1 MSMNFNGR
9 VIENK
14 PKYINEQGGTKL
26 TYNFVTDPRLKR
38 GHNFGIIYVTSS
50 NYDENSDTN
59 QKRKNIESS
68 KMGKN
73 VLNANLKG
81 KNYLGQ
87 IKEKEEQEKKR
98 NDKEGECGI
107 CTQKV
112 ITTVRPT
119 PITFEEMVQTDPLP
133 PPPQPVLIWPKKTG
147 IDVECQIEDGDLFDF
162 DEEVKPLVHIIVS
175 KTLEDARREVL
186 EEEELKQ
193 ILEQQEKYRQLNEN
207 NSNRVR
213 QIEENEKNRFEEH
226 KRKKGLKQ
234 NRINVTKDFQK
245 KLQCRMKAK
254 QYISKLKNN
263 TYNILGQKKIF
274 KNKDDNYYFTDL
286 LPEMQ
291 SLVEEY
297 NKNDYLIVNKM
308 NDMFNKRKYNYVC
321 KKHHDAVTKEKNRL
335 ANNERIRKINQELEE
350 KRKREEKERKEKRKH
365 DKILDGLRKSI
376 QEELVSNSEWAED
389 NIENIFNIN
398 GYYQKAKVAT
408 LVGGPIGQ
416 MALILNY
423 LDLES
428 PEFLTED
435 KIPKFIDVFLEKSH
449 PFFFLWT
456 KEDLEKY
463 KSINENI
470 ETIEDIS
477 KANDDQFKKIIDSF
491 FSSSL
496 INDDMLQIFFDTCS
510 QMELDKVKDTY
521 KSIFSNILLRFKD
534 GSDYG
539 QVRFLEIN
547 NETNEEIP
555 LLCICLLNQESIP
568 LDNPA
573 PDNSKNRGKKKFSFE
588 SYFTERTLIM
598 PTISDKLKIIKIN
611 KNFDKNYRNNL
622 LECLDVLYGLEP
634 DKMQCIEDLNNNY
647 ENFLKCLLIKL
658 AEKYKKEIVD
668 MAINLPKEGEEE
680 DAGETE
686 KKENKE
692 EEEE

>member
-1 MSMNFNGR
+1 MNFNGR

-14 PKYINEQGGTKL
+14 PKYVNEQGGSKL

-50 NYDENSDTN
+50 NYDENSDAN
-59 QKRKNIESS
+59 KKKQKGESL

-73 VLNANLKG
+73 AYNSNLKG

-119 PITFEEMVQTDPLP
+119 PITFEEIVQTDPLP

-162 DEEVKPLVHIIVS
+162 DEEVKPLVHIMVS

-186 EEEELKQ
+186 EEEELKE
-193 ILEQQEKYRQLNEN
+193 IMEQQEKYRKLNEEN
-207 NSNRVR
+207 YNRVK

-226 KRKKGLKQ
+226 NRKKGLKQ
-234 NRINVTKDFQK
+234 NRISLTKDFQK

-254 QYISKLKNN
+254 QYMSKLKID
-263 TYNILGQKKIF
+263 TYNLLGQKKVF
-274 KNKDDNYYFTDL
+274 KNKEDNYYFTDL

-297 NKNDYLIVNKM
+297 TKNDYLIVNRM
-308 NDMFNKRKYNYVC
+308 NDMFSKRKYNNDC
-321 KKHHDAVTKEKNRL
+321 KKHNEAVTNEKNRL
-335 ANNERIRKINQELEE
+335 AKNERIRKINQELEE
-350 KRKREEKERKEKRKH
+350 KRKREEKERREKRKH
-365 DKILDGLRKSI
+365 DKILNGLRVQI

-389 NIENIFNIN
+389 SIENIFNIN
-398 GYYQKAKVAT
+398 GYYQKKKCAT
-408 LVGGPIGQ
+408 LIGGPIGQ
-416 MALILNY
+416 MALVLNY
-423 LDLES
+423 LEKES

-435 KIPKFIDVFLEKSH
+435 KIPKLIDVFLEKSH
-449 PFFFLWT
+449 PYFFLWT

-463 KSINENI
+463 KAINESI

-477 KANDDQFKKIIDSF
+477 KANDDQFKKIIDGF
-491 FSSSL
+491 FASSL
-496 INDDMLQIFFDTCS
+496 NNDDMLQIFFDVCNK
-510 QMELDKVKDTY
+510 MELDKVKETY
-521 KSIFSNILLRFKD
+521 LSIFSNLLLKFKD
-534 GSDYG
+534 GSDFG

-547 NETNEEIP
+547 NEAHEEIP

-573 PDNSKNRGKKKFSFE
+573 PDQSKNKGKKKFTYE
-588 SYFTERTLIM
+588 SYFFERTLIM
-598 PTISDKLKIIKIN
+598 PTISDKLKILKIN
-611 KNFDKNYRNNL
+611 KNFDTNYRINL
-622 LECLDVLYGLEP
+622 LECLDLLYGLEP
-634 DKMQCIEDLNNNY
+634 EKSQCIEDLNNIN
-647 ENFLKCLLIKL
+647 ENFIKGILIKL

-680 DAGETE
+680 EPGETE

-692 EEEE
+692 EE